1 MDVHSL
7 SPAVDTPLN
16 VDSNRPASAH
26 TEMYLMI
33 HLHLLAKLETFLGII
48 ALPRRRVKPYFS
60 CMIIQ
65 ITPKAMQGS
74 LF

>member
-1 MDVHSL
+1 L

-33 HLHLLAKLETFLGII
+33 HLLLLAKLETFLRNHST
-48 ALPRRRVKPYFS
+48 A
-60 CMIIQ
+60 
-65 ITPKAMQGS
+65 
-74 LF
+74 